1 MFIRKVILAAALS
14 MFALSHTYAQKTEFC
29 DAVSA
34 ILKDGPNEFK
44 NIRHPDPERS
54 GGNGL
59 VYKSNINVPGS
70 IISRFVASMGL
81 FYEGALKQAPT
92 PELIKPEYDR
102 IIAELNDCLAP
113 KGYAMRSVPNYIK
126 GLESFKKIMFMPD
139 FKASTTPPVG
149 HVTLEVDFNKDSKQ
163 YTLILYIF
171 QK

>member
-1 MFIRKVILAAALS
+1 MGVTLS
-14 MFALSHTYAQKTEFC
+14 VLTCTSAQAQISDFC
-29 DAVSA
+29 DAVST
-34 ILKDGPNEFK
+34 ILKDGPNQFK

-59 VYKSNINVPGS
+59 VYKSNINVPGT
-70 IISRFVASMGL
+70 IISRFVASMGM

-92 PELIKPEYDR
+92 SDLIKPEYDR
-102 IIAELNDCLAP
+102 IIAELNECLIA
-113 KGYAMRSVPNYIK
+113 KGYAMRSAPNYIK

-139 FKASTTPPVG
+139 FKASATPPYG
-149 HVTLEVDFNKDSKQ
+149 HVTLEVDFNKESKQ

>member
-1 MFIRKVILAAALS
+1 MFIKRALLGAALS
-14 MFALSHTYAQKTEFC
+14 LLCITNTYAQKTDFC

-44 NIRHPDPERS
+44 NIRHPDAERS

-92 PELIKPEYDR
+92 TDLIKPEYNR
-102 IIAELNDCLAP
+102 IIAELNSCLVP
-113 KGYAMRSVPNYIK
+113 KGYVMRSVPNYIK

-139 FKASTTPPVG
+139 FKATTPPVG
-149 HVTLEVDFNKDSKQ
+149 HVTLEVDYNKDSKQ